1 VVSNAK
7 GKKKPLEC
15 FPFKI
20 IKLTQ
25 LSISHELYYYCFPM
39 LNPMDF
45 NGEKKSYI
53 SLIVRL
59 LVGLDFKILSLGD

>member
-1 VVSNAK
+1 VFRHLVEGRFVVSMQGGAFKCK

-25 LSISHELYYYCFPM
+25 LSISHELYYCFPM

-45 NGEKKSYI
+45 NGKKK
-53 SLIVRL
+53 V
-59 LVGLDFKILSLGD
+59 LSH

>member
-45 NGEKKSYI
+45 NGEKK
-53 SLIVRL
+53 
-59 LVGLDFKILSLGD
+59 ILSH